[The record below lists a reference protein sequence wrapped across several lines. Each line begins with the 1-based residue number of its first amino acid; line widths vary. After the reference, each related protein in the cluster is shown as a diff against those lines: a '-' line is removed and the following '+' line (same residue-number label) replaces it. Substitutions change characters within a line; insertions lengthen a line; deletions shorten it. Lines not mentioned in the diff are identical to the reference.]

1 MATVRRLRVAI
12 VALTDPSFF
21 SSAHARLRS
30 RNVER

>member
-21 SSAHARLRS
+21 LLRMPVSA
-30 RNVER
+30 VET